1 MRTVLTALATTLMF
15 FSGSLCEGAPC
26 NLDTETLALPA
37 EESESDSRTRY
48 PSSERGWVKAK
59 SREMARRTG
68 NRTFEEL
75 REKRPLA
82 VARLHE
88 TGCCTA
94 ETGLIQENRG
104 HDNECMDSK
113 VAGYRMQPADKDAV
127 IIDRDLRVSRINA
140 ERKGGPP
147 GSAKYHAEYTISVD
161 VDNKG
166 DRGKVL
172 IILAG
177 KGRDGRE
184 IGSVLLKDVLHGNES
199 KTLLATAAL
208 TSLKSREIE
217 TWEVFRA
224 YKLC

>member
-15 FSGSLCEGAPC
+15 FSGSLCEGAAC
-26 NLDTETLALPA
+26 NLDAETLALPA
-37 EESESDSRTRY
+37 EESESDSRTHY
-48 PSSERGWVKAK
+48 PSSERGWVRAK
-59 SREMARRTG
+59 NREMLRRTG

-75 REKRPLA
+75 REKRSLA
-82 VARLHE
+82 VARLRE
-88 TGCCTA
+88 TACCAA
-94 ETGLIQENRG
+94 EMGRIQENRG
-104 HDNECMDSK
+104 HDNDCMDSR

-127 IIDRDLRVSRINA
+127 IIDHDLRVSRINA
-140 ERKGGPP
+140 ERTGGPP

-172 IILAG
+172 IILTG

-184 IGSVLLKDVLHGNES
+184 IGSVMLKGVLGGNES

-208 TSLKSREIE
+208 TSLKTREIA

-224 YKLC
+224 YKIC